1 MLKEITKWLSDKP
14 VLYSFLRRIIEVNF
28 ISIKQ
33 TIIKE
38 FSLNNLLPNNE
49 PKKILDAPCG
59 TGEFCMLFDPSSY
72 IGIDISQKYINY
84 AQKTY
89 QRTFYCRDAR
99 QNGFESFYF
108 DNVLIL
114 GLFHHLD
121 MPSIIVVLKETK
133 RVLKKNG
140 KILLIEDA
148 PIRSKWNFIG
158 KFLQMYDI
166 GDNIRSVEEYTKIL
180 RKYFNIDKYY
190 PIRNGFWNYSVFVLS
205 HK

>member
-14 VLYSFLRRIIEVNF
+14 VLYNFLRRIIEFNF
-28 ISIKQ
+28 SSIKK

-38 FSLNNLLPNNE
+38 FSLNNLISNNKS
-49 PKKILDAPCG
+49 KKTLDMPCG
-59 TGEFCMLFDPSSY
+59 TGEFCVLFDPSSY

-89 QRTFYCRDAR
+89 QHTFYCRDAC
-99 QNGFESFYF
+99 QNGFEGSYF
-108 DNVLIL
+108 DYVLIL

-121 MPSIIVVLKETK
+121 MASIISVLKETK
-133 RVLKKNG
+133 RVLKKYG
-140 KILLIEDA
+140 EILLIEDA
-148 PIRSKWNFIG
+148 PIRSKWNIIG
-158 KFLQMYDI
+158 KFLQVYDV
-166 GDNIRSVEEYTKIL
+166 GDNIRSAEEYTEVL